1 MAKAFSAPGKCLLAG
16 GYLVLDPTYNS
27 YVTALSSRM
36 HSIARPGADS
46 NGNTITITSP
56 QFGEGQWC
64 YSIDHGRW
72 VGGITECNGRYNPFI
87 EATISTVLSFM
98 QPKNQFNF
106 EITIYSDPGYHSQD
120 GATAKT
126 STSGAK
132 LFLYHE
138 LPITQVAKTGMGS
151 SAGLVVVVVAALLSY
166 FYDDVDRRPGLVHNL
181 AQVAHCFAQK
191 KIGSGFDVAAAVYG
205 SITYR
210 RFEPEIIDQLLK
222 HEIFTQSNS
231 DELQQDYSTLLTS
244 VVSSEWQFNHCQNS
258 LPPHLKLLMGD
269 ISGGSNT
276 PKLVS
281 KVLEWKKSNPQQSS
295 ELYSNL
301 NQANEDFIRA
311 IETIS
316 TQAKSSPETYTTA
329 FKLFSKYTC
338 AQLETQSDTFDRAIL
353 QHVKAICDLV
363 ASIKNIR
370 HNLQLLTKYS
380 GAEIEPPSQ
389 TELLDQC
396 QEIKGCFGGVVP
408 GAGGYDAIALLI
420 NEHNIAEFV
429 TTSKTDARFK
439 NVTWLQLHEESQGLV
454 VENPDDYDGL

>member
-1 MAKAFSAPGKCLLAG
+1 
-16 GYLVLDPTYNS
+16 
-27 YVTALSSRM
+27 M
-36 HSIARPGADS
+36 HSIATPATAATD
-46 NGNTITITSP
+46 GNTITITSP

-72 VGGITECNGRYNPFI
+72 VGGITEGNGRYNPFI
-87 EATISTVLSFM
+87 EATISTVLSFV
-98 QPKNQFNF
+98 QPKNAFNF
-106 EITIYSDPGYHSQD
+106 DITIYSDRGYHSQD
-120 GATAKT
+120 GATEKT

-138 LPITQVAKTGMGS
+138 MPITHVAKTGMGS

-166 FYDDVDRRPGLVHNL
+166 FYQDVHRRPGLVHNL

-205 SITYR
+205 SITYT
-210 RFEPEIIDQLLK
+210 RFDPKVIDQLLK

-231 DELQQDYSTLLTS
+231 EKLQLEYSALLTS

-295 ELYSNL
+295 KLYSDL
-301 NQANEDFIRA
+301 NRANEDFIRA

-316 TQAKSSPETYTTA
+316 TLANTNPESYTTA
-329 FKLFSKYTC
+329 FKLLSKYTC
-338 AQLETQSDTFDRAIL
+338 GQLETQLETQLEVFDKATL
-353 QHVKAICDLV
+353 LHVKAICDLV

-380 GAEIEPPSQ
+380 GAEIEPLSQ

-396 QEIKGCFGGVVP
+396 QQIKGCFGGVVP

-420 NEHNIAEFV
+420 NDHNIDEFI
-429 TTSKTDARFK
+429 TTTKSDPKFK